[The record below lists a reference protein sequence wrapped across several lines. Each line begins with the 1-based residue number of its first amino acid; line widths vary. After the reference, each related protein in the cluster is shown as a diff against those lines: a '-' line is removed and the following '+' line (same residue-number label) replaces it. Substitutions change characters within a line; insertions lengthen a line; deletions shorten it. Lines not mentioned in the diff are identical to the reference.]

1 MGRKTRVA
9 TVAVEEVEVNETASG
24 GGVLVTPGKR
34 KKVNRDDLTALLNQ
48 LSTARSAMKDAHT
61 VAEEA
66 RQAIIEIAGDAE
78 ILTDR
83 YGIVLCRV
91 PESSRS
97 TLPVKEV
104 VAAIPE
110 AADYVRVSW
119 FRRVTR

>member
-1 MGRKTRVA
+1 MARKTKVA
-9 TVAVEEVEVNETASG
+9 TVKVEEVNEEAATV
-24 GGVLVTPGKR
+24 GVLVTPGKR
-34 KKVNRDDLTALLNQ
+34 KKVNREDVTALLNT
-48 LSTARSAMKDAHT
+48 LTTARSAMSDAHK

-91 PESSRS
+91 PEQSRT
-97 TLPVKEV
+97 TLGPWKDV

-110 AADYVRVSW
+110 AADWVKVSW
-119 FRRVTR
+119 FRKVTR